1 MEKQSRNKVSLRL
14 TEPALFLRTHSG
26 RHIVEDSQP
35 TLLRGLLVVDLVKP
49 TRISSIEA
57 ELQGKTTTIWPEG
70 FGARRVEV
78 TETHEI
84 FQASVVYFRA
94 GKAPSRRPTSVG
106 PGTQHNSDDDW
117 DEYPHIV
124 SSPSTSRPSTRP
136 SSRQARRRSADG
148 YTNHSTQLY
157 DQYHIP
163 IPPYSPSPGLPGTL
177 SAISSPGSS
186 TAHLPS
192 TTELESLSNR
202 MIYRRSRSTL
212 AESSNPFLQ
221 RTCGDMNDQHHDLNQ
236 RASSS
241 MRSPFRSV
249 TPTRDRDSLGSHPRP
264 HRSRF
269 SLASMSNALMDAMK
283 LQARGRSLEKG
294 AVNGRDQLSQS
305 RGRTLGNGISDG
317 APVEPSVGSKDRSAL
332 SMISD
337 FLKLDLV
344 LDDHKEY
351 GSNWKEFKKVP
362 WFDYGFL
369 PGTYT
374 YPISIAIPG
383 HCPPTL
389 YCECGQVTW
398 TLKAVVHRPGAF
410 KSKLTATRE
419 VTVVACPIDDNTE
432 ESENLLVERHWD
444 NQLQYLI
451 SVSGTSFCIGGT
463 IPISLTFL
471 PLAKVR
477 IHKIVVS
484 IEGLYGFH
492 SDFNKLDETCQ
503 FIERVDY
510 YTKMARLVRSDPITH
525 FVLLSAKGAA
535 KGDDPILPLDSDDV
549 EAFRKSPLYKLVTPD
564 DDPSQMA
571 ANLMGP
577 GPWTF
582 RQDLQLPKSCN
593 QMYFSNKNKL
603 SNISITHT
611 LKLVIRVESAS
622 DLHLNPKTGKRK
634 MFDIVVQTPVQV
646 LSVSPNNPGLLER
659 DTWRC
664 FIQCRCNPDWR
675 ALPGY
680 SEHLS
685 NPQAVMSGCPCEIGR
700 TKWTL
705 FTHPTLERTKSHQS
719 SESSAYSAEASP
731 INLRVMRSL
740 RQDVPTPEEIS
751 SQFER
756 LVSGQV
762 AETGETPPAYED

>member
-14 TEPALFLRTHSG
+14 TEPTLFLRTHSG

-35 TLLRGLLVVDLVKP
+35 TLLRGLLVVELVKP
-49 TRISSIEA
+49 TRISSIEV
-57 ELQGKTTTIWPEG
+57 ELQGKTTTVWPEG

-136 SSRQARRRSADG
+136 PSRQARRRSADG
-148 YTNHSTQLY
+148 YTNHSTQQY
-157 DQYHIP
+157 DQYIP

-177 SAISSPGSS
+177 SAVSSPGSS

-202 MIYRRSRSTL
+202 MVYRRSRSTL
-212 AESSNPFLQ
+212 AESSNRFLQ
-221 RTCGDMNDQHHDLNQ
+221 RTSGDMNDQHHDLNQ
-236 RASSS
+236 RAFSS

-269 SLASMSNALMDAMK
+269 NLASMSNALMDAMK

-294 AVNGRDQLSQS
+294 AANGRDQLSQS
-305 RGRTLGNGISDG
+305 RGRTLGNEISDG

-351 GSNWKEFKKVP
+351 GSNWKEFKK
-362 WFDYGFL
+362 
-369 PGTYT
+369 GTYT

-410 KSKLTATRE
+410 KAKLTATRE

-451 SVSGTSFCIGGT
+451 SISGSSFCIGGT

-484 IEGLYGFH
+484 IE
-492 SDFNKLDETCQ
+492 
-503 FIERVDY
+503 ERVDY
-510 YTKMARLVRSDPITH
+510 YTKMARLARSDPITH
-525 FVLLSAKGAA
+525 FILLSAKGAA

-593 QMYFSNKNKL
+593 QMYFTNKNKL

-634 MFDIVVQTPVQV
+634 MFDIVVQTPVQI
-646 LSVSPNNPGLLER
+646 LS
-659 DTWRC
+659 
-664 FIQCRCNPDWR
+664 CRCNPDWR

-680 SEHLS
+680 SEHLA
-685 NPQAVMSGCPCEIGR
+685 NPRTVTSGCPCEIER

-740 RQDVPTPEEIS
+740 RQDVPTLEEIS